1 MLNAAKKQ
9 QQKGGFKR
17 KHTNRSKI
25 KNEKQTNKNG
35 WFNFKKNIYSLF
47 TTTSSSSNRFIK

>member
-35 WFNFKKNIYSLF
+35 
-47 TTTSSSSNRFIK
+47 

>member
-1 MLNAAKKQ
+1 MQ
-9 QQKGGFKR
+9 QKNNNKKGGFKR

-35 WFNFKKNIYSLF
+35 
-47 TTTSSSSNRFIK
+47 